1 VLPRRRRGP
10 PGISPGER
18 RKSMIWNEKD
28 QEEAKKRGE
37 SPEAGRHFREARR
50 LLDEATEALWSAGE
64 LDLAERVYT
73 LLGVVWGAY
82 KLEDV
87 WPQNA

>member
-1 VLPRRRRGP
+1 
-10 PGISPGER
+10 
-18 RKSMIWNEKD
+18 MIWSEKE

-37 SPEAGRHFREARR
+37 SSEAGRHFREARR
-50 LLDEATEALWSAGE
+50 LLDEATDELWSAGE
-64 LDLAERVYT
+64 LDLADRVYT
-73 LLGVVWGAY
+73 LLGVLWGAY

>member
-1 VLPRRRRGP
+1 
-10 PGISPGER
+10 
-18 RKSMIWNEKD
+18 MIWNEKD